1 MNPVTLSSVYVA
13 SKSSGKPAKSLFVAV
28 VLFVMGVS
36 ASAAP
41 KPSVAELAAI
51 TERGQMLAEYD
62 TAAWKATD
70 ALMVAH
76 PKRLLRSAI
85 LFECDGPVHVPR
97 LGCERRAGIPIPGIC
112 SILSSHGRGA
122 TMKTLGNQ
130 GNQGKSGDMI
140 RIHRNFSSS
149 GGWPM
154 GGNQGNQGKSGDMI
168 RIHRN
173 FSSSGGCP
181 RACPELAE
189 GSLAFGDRGWKAGG
203 PLILVSQSWRN
214 GIINPKKSSPVLP
227 IITSNRRTLKS

>member
-122 TMKTLGNQ
+122 TMKTLGFAGISLFLFAVAWMCLFQ
-130 GNQGKSGDMI
+130 PQ
-140 RIHRNFSSS
+140 RIQTFALSVMREGLFPSRNWVKTAQYIYSL
-149 GGWPM
+149 
-154 GGNQGNQGKSGDMI
+154 
-168 RIHRN
+168 
-173 FSSSGGCP
+173 
-181 RACPELAE
+181 RACGVIALLMSLVLAWAVIQNLR
-189 GSLAFGDRGWKAGG
+189 S
-203 PLILVSQSWRN
+203 
-214 GIINPKKSSPVLP
+214 
-227 IITSNRRTLKS
+227 

>member
-1 MNPVTLSSVYVA
+1 MCVNRGRVA
-13 SKSSGKPAKSLFVAV
+13 LIIFAAVGLF
-28 VLFVMGVS
+28 FP
-36 ASAAP
+36 SAATGE
-41 KPSVAELAAI
+41 SSRQLAAKLSAI
-51 TERGQMLAEYD
+51 TERGRMLAEYD

-149 GGWPM
+149 GG
-154 GGNQGNQGKSGDMI
+154 
-168 RIHRN
+168 
-173 FSSSGGCP
+173 CP

>member
-149 GGWPM
+149 GG
-154 GGNQGNQGKSGDMI
+154 
-168 RIHRN
+168 
-173 FSSSGGCP
+173 CP